1 MATTTEASPPLHPSQ
16 PVTQD
21 DNLFVELP
29 AQLPCLTPGL
39 ARALLA
45 AITSA
50 AVNVGLL
57 EGADDETAERLAS

>member
-1 MATTTEASPPLHPSQ
+1 MAITANTSRALRSAPP
-16 PVTQD
+16 TD
-21 DNLFVELP
+21 DEDVVVELP

-57 EGADDETAERLAS
+57 EGADDEAAERLAS

>member
-1 MATTTEASPPLHPSQ
+1 MGPFHDRSGAPPRRTEESEFDILLTEMPDHL
-16 PVTQD
+16 PVIT
-21 DNLFVELP
+21 
-29 AQLPCLTPGL
+29 AGL

-57 EGADDETAERLAS
+57 DGADDEAAERLAS